1 MGATSN
7 DLYID
12 PLLSEMAIGYRP
24 EGMIA
29 DMIMPVVNV
38 SKQGGIYTIFDRGDR
53 LRQRTTNRAPGMEA
67 NIIEQEVGTGT
78 YYCKNYALKA
88 PVTLEDRANADPIF
102 LNGIIEGRTEL
113 VMDSLLLDW
122 EIRVANLVTSGS
134 NVGSSAG
141 VSSAWNGAG
150 DPLGDINAAIDN
162 VHYSNGVMPNRVVFG
177 VEAWKSFRRDSTVRN
192 LIFGSNNG
200 GGYPNTS
207 QVSELLDIQS
217 VMVGGAFQN
226 TGDKGLTES
235 LSTIWKDKVLV
246 YYAPES
252 PTIERPSAFYSL
264 RWAAPGLPQ
273 MQVERH
279 PFDRKTKSEEVEA
292 GYYQDEVIT
301 ASTYAYLIDA
311 CNSST

>member
-24 EGMIA
+24 EGHIA
-29 DMIMPVVNV
+29 DMIMPIVTVG
-38 SKQGGIYTIFDRGDR
+38 KQSGIYTVFDRGDR
-53 LRQRTTNRAPGMEA
+53 LRQRTTARAPGQEA
-67 NIIEQEVGTGT
+67 NMIEQEVGTGT
-78 YYCKNYALKA
+78 YYANNYALKA
-88 PVTLEDRANADPIF
+88 PVTIEDRANADPIF
-102 LNGIIEGRTEL
+102 LNGIINGRTEL
-113 VMDSLLLDW
+113 VLDSLLLDY
-122 EIRVANLVTSGS
+122 ELRVANLVTSGS

-141 VSSAWNGAG
+141 VNSAWNGAG

-162 VHYSNGVMPNRVVFG
+162 VHYSNGVMPNRVAFG
-177 VEAWKSFRRDSTVRN
+177 IEAWKSFRRDSTVRN
-192 LIFGSNNG
+192 LIFGTNNG

-207 QVSELLDIQS
+207 QVSQLLDIPNIY
-217 VMVGGAFQN
+217 VGGAFQN
-226 TGDKGLTES
+226 TGDKGLTEA

-252 PTIERPSAFYSL
+252 PTIERPSAFYSF
-264 RWAAPGLPQ
+264 RWADAGLPN

-279 PFDRKTKSEEVEA
+279 PFDSRKKSEEVEV

-301 ASTYAYLIDA
+301 ASTYAFLLDA
-311 CNSST
+311 VNSST

>member
-7 DLYID
+7 DLFID
-12 PLLSEMAIGYRP
+12 PLLSEMAIGYRH

-29 DMIMPVVNV
+29 DMIMPVVTV
-38 SKQGGIYTIFDRGDR
+38 GKQSGIYTIFDRGDR
-53 LRQRTTNRAPGMEA
+53 LRQRTTARAPGQEA
-67 NIIEQEVGTGT
+67 NVIEQEVGTGT
-78 YYCKNYALKA
+78 YYAKNYALKA

-102 LNGIIEGRTEL
+102 MNGIIEGRTQL
-113 VMDSLLLDW
+113 VLDSLLLDW
-122 EIRVANLVTSGS
+122 EVRVANQVTSGS
-134 NVGSSAG
+134 NVGSSSG
-141 VSSAWNGAG
+141 INSAWNGAG
-150 DPLGDINAAIDN
+150 DPLGDINQAIDN
-162 VHYSNGVMPNRVVFG
+162 VHYSNGVMPNRIVFG
-177 VEAWKSFRRDSTVRN
+177 IEAWKSFRRDSTVRN
-192 LIFGSNNG
+192 LIFGTNNG

-207 QVSELLDIQS
+207 QVSQLLDIPM
-217 VMVGGAFQN
+217 VHVGGGFQN

-235 LSTIWKDKVLV
+235 LSSIWADKVLV

-252 PTIERPSAFYSL
+252 PTIERPSAFYSI

-301 ASTYAYLIDA
+301 ASSYAFLLDA
-311 CNSST
+311 VNSST